1 MFIMYKTER
10 VREEGR
16 RKIQRFECFCFELED
31 GHVAGWREDL
41 RGSAVLVRH
50 ACSLHADKREEILV
64 LLHGE
69 IEVTYMYT
77 ERELYQQICGIVS
90 SLVQAGIRAHEFVFI
105 A

>member
-1 MFIMYKTER
+1 MREK
-10 VREEGR
+10 REEKYR
-16 RKIQRFECFCFELED
+16 VCVFCFESE
-31 GHVAGWREDL
+31 GSHVADCREDL